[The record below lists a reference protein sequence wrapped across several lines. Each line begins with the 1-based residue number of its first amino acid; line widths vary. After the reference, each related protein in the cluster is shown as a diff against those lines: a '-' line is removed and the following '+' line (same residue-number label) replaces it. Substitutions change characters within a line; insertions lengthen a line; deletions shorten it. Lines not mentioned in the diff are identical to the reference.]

1 MERRLHS
8 PSASKPLQDPR
19 TDGTVFLRSRG
30 NNLFQE
36 LFYSSQNAANRRS
49 PIFLRGKRCFSVR
62 HRLPI
67 LSVRKRGRRR
77 GGGWVGR
84 RGRGCVVTFQHREG
98 AGLPVSPA
106 AALSGLSRGMCD
118 LAALLPWARTR
129 GAGARR
135 SEGLGGGGR
144 RHKGRSRS
152 RGWGSPPSPR
162 GRGSLRPTASLK
174 VIRDGSQ
181 WTHAPPSHQ
190 QTEWFPWQRLDRAMP
205 AFGINLKYFP
215 QPPWSRFCETQVL
228 QGVPICGVL

>member
-77 GGGWVGR
+77 GGGWAGR
-84 RGRGCVVTFQHREG
+84 RGRGCVVTFRRREG

-135 SEGLGGGGR
+135 SEGLRGG
-144 RHKGRSRS
+144 
-152 RGWGSPPSPR
+152 
-162 GRGSLRPTASLK
+162 A
-174 VIRDGSQ
+174 
-181 WTHAPPSHQ
+181 
-190 QTEWFPWQRLDRAMP
+190 
-205 AFGINLKYFP
+205 
-215 QPPWSRFCETQVL
+215 ETQREIQEPRLGLPPLPPGHHGPGKRHRSFVEGGDKVASGCVQPCPGSSL
-228 QGVPICGVL
+228 QARGLGP